1 MVEQAARPTP
11 LPVSAAVFM
20 IVAVSAAM
28 LVAKIA
34 VFEGS
39 AAKGAAAVVVV

>member
-11 LPVSAAVFM
+11 MPVSAAPVMFV
-20 IVAVSAAM
+20 IAVVTTAM

-34 VFEGS
+34 VLE
-39 AAKGAAAVVVV
+39 

>member
-11 LPVSAAVFM
+11 MPVSAVVFM
-20 IVAVSAAM
+20 VVAVTTAV

-34 VFEGS
+34 VFE
-39 AAKGAAAVVVV
+39 

>member
-11 LPVSAAVFM
+11 MPVSAAVFM
-20 IVAVSAAM
+20 IVAVMGAV

-34 VFEGS
+34 VFE
-39 AAKGAAAVVVV
+39 